1 MFCENPCLSLL
12 SAAPLPIGL
21 KLVYPFLRR
30 MSTTPTPLTVT
41 ANEARL
47 QFSDLINR
55 AIYTKQPTIITRQ
68 RKPAVVLVNYED
80 WLALQ
85 PSVGVTPVE
94 NTQPHQIHPEGEGL
108 VEIQYGEGLA
118 SDLTN

>member
-1 MFCENPCLSLL
+1 
-12 SAAPLPIGL
+12 
-21 KLVYPFLRR
+21 

-85 PSVGVTPVE
+85 PSAGVFPVGE
-94 NTQPHQIHPEGEGL
+94 SAAREAQPESGIGTGDAVIMIPD
-108 VEIQYGEGLA
+108 
-118 SDLTN
+118 SDLANRP